1 MQTAGSV
8 SILQTVLLNAG
19 GPAETSAGLLPL
31 KVLARRARPADC
43 TARGELPTAEEP
55 LLLLPQVSLVNTDPG
70 EVTLTRQGVLE
81 SKRWMEAQRAQAFK
95 ETRGLGDG
103 NERNALY
110 KEIRWYATKA
120 EELEDH
126 LERHFLPQHGPEQFL
141 SPRVFFV
148 SPLFGVRSRTQLR
161 KKHVE
166 LELPTTHGKSA
177 IQYMGPELRQ
187 SDGLVFLTLVHMLR
201 DVQVGTAVTLQP
213 KEVCMALFGRYDGNS
228 RHQLREH
235 IQRLQQGLL
244 VFETF
249 SVQMCLR
256 FDYPKTGC
264 WTVALDKKIIEIFRH
279 SPATWIALRGRLA
292 LPDGLAT
299 WLYAYVYAQT
309 RLIPMQLTTLCK
321 LCGSDAGEKAFGNR
335 LRVALKLL
343 ATHGV
348 IDTGWSVGNGEVR
361 WRKPLKS
368 Q

>member
-1 MQTAGSV
+1 MQAAGSA
-8 SILQTVLLNAG
+8 SILQTVFLSTG

-31 KVLARRARPADC
+31 QVQARRARTADHPA
-43 TARGELPTAEEP
+43 RSELPAAEEP
-55 LLLLPQVSLVNTDPG
+55 LFLLPQVSLVNTDPG
-70 EVTLTRQGVLE
+70 EVNLTRRGVLE
-81 SKRWMEAQRAQAFK
+81 SKRFMEAQRAQAFK

-103 NERNALY
+103 ANRNALY
-110 KEIRWYATKA
+110 KEIQWYAA
-120 EELEDH
+120 EAKCLEDR
-126 LERHFLPQHGPEQFL
+126 LETHFLPQHGPEQFL
-141 SPRVFFV
+141 SPRAFFV
-148 SPLFGVRSRTQLR
+148 SPLFGVRSRAQLR

-166 LELPTTHGKSA
+166 LELPTSNGKSV
-177 IQYMGPELRQ
+177 IRYMGPELRQ

-256 FDYPKTGC
+256 FDFPKTGH
-264 WTVALDKKIIEIFRH
+264 WTVALDKKIIEIFRL

-335 LRVALKLL
+335 LRAAMKLL
-343 ATHGV
+343 ATQGV